1 MADSAAA
8 LVPTPLERA
17 RADALS
23 PPWHVWAVLVAATSA
38 VVGVIW
44 DISWHRT
51 IGRDTF
57 WTPAHMAI
65 YASGI
70 IAGVSCGWL
79 VLRTTFAGE
88 ESDRATS
95 VHFWG
100 FRGPLGAWLCIW
112 GALAMIVS
120 APFDNWWHNAY
131 GLDVKVLSPPH
142 VILALGFTGIEL
154 GAVLMVV
161 ALQNRAM
168 GEGPGR
174 AKPYSLLL
182 AYGFGILLLNKAI
195 MGFEQIGF
203 PQNAH
208 NGLYYEVC
216 AAVFPFLLVAGAR
229 ASTLRWP
236 ATTAAAV
243 YLGISLIMLW
253 VLPLFPATPKLAP
266 VYRPLTHMVPPPFP
280 LLLVVPALGMD
291 LLMQRLGTGRDWLLA
306 PLAGVTFLALL
317 LVTQWFATEFLIS
330 PASET
335 FLFGAQRW
343 NYNSYPGGWEHR
355 FWRIDIDPMTPTKLA
370 VAAVLAMVSTRVGL
384 WFGNGLARV
393 RR

>member
-1 MADSAAA
+1 MTASAIGAASDARPLGSTGAAA
-8 LVPTPLERA
+8 L
-17 RADALS
+17 
-23 PPWHVWAVLVAATSA
+23 PWHVAAVLVAATSA

-65 YASGI
+65 YASGV
-70 IAGVSCGWL
+70 IAGLSCGWL
-79 VLRTTFAGE
+79 VLKTTFAGTDTE
-88 ESDRATS
+88 RAAA
-95 VHFWG
+95 VRFWG

-142 VILALGFTGIEL
+142 LILALGFTGIEL
-154 GAVLMVV
+154 GAVLMVT
-161 ALQNRAM
+161 ALQNRAR
-168 GEGPGR
+168 PDAR
-174 AKPYSLLL
+174 RTYSLLL

-203 PQNAH
+203 PHDAH
-208 NGLYYEVC
+208 NGLYYMVS
-216 AAVFPFLLVAGAR
+216 AAVFPLLLVAGAR

-243 YLGISLIMLW
+243 YMGITLLLVW

-280 LLLVVPALGMD
+280 LLLVVPAVVID
-291 LLMQRLGTGRDWLLA
+291 VLMRRIGPGRDWLLA
-306 PLAGVTFLALL
+306 ALAGVAFLGAFF
-317 LVTQWFATEFLIS
+317 VTEWFATPFLIS
-330 PASET
+330 RASET
-335 FLFGAQRW
+335 FLFGANRW
-343 NYNSYPGGWEHR
+343 NYNSLPGDFENR
-355 FWRIDIDPMTPTKLA
+355 FWNIRSDPVTPVKLA
-370 VAAVLAMVSTRVGL
+370 IAVVLAFASTRIGL
-384 WFGNGLARV
+384 WCGNGLARV
-393 RR
+393 KR

>member
-1 MADSAAA
+1 MAASVASLDEAAPFGRGA
-8 LVPTPLERA
+8 G
-17 RADALS
+17 ADATR
-23 PPWHVWAVLVAATSA
+23 PPWHVWAVLGAATSA

-70 IAGVSCGWL
+70 VAGTSCGWL
-79 VLRTTFAGE
+79 VLKTTFAGGAAE
-88 ESDRATS
+88 RATS
-95 VHFWG
+95 VRFWG

-142 VILALGFTGIEL
+142 AILALGFTGIEL

-161 ALQNRAM
+161 ALQNRA
-168 GEGPGR
+168 GLER
-174 AKPYSLLL
+174 LKPYGLLL

-203 PQNAH
+203 PHDAH
-208 NGLYYEVC
+208 NGLYYKVC
-216 AAVFPFLLVAGAR
+216 AAIFPILLVAGAR

-243 YLGISLIMLW
+243 YMGITLIMLW

-266 VYRPLTHMVPPPFP
+266 VYRPLTHMAPPPFP
-280 LLLVVPALGMD
+280 LLLVVPAVVVD
-291 LLMQRLGTGRDWLLA
+291 LWMRRIGTGRDWLLA
-306 PLAGVTFLALL
+306 PLVGVTFLAVLF
-317 LVTQWFATEFLIS
+317 VTQWFATKFLIS

-335 FLFGAQRW
+335 FFFGANRW
-343 NYNSYPGGWEHR
+343 NYNSLPGDFEHR
-355 FWRIDIDPMTPTKLA
+355 FWNIRGDPVTLMKLA
-370 VAAVLAMVSTRVGL
+370 VAAALAAASARLGL
-384 WFGNGLARV
+384 WLGNGLARV
-393 RR
+393 KR